1 MFNFDE
7 TIEWKEFIRQPE
19 TQLWQ
24 EKVAARLQKLFE
36 GGAPISPDDFT
47 DISGEFPELLR
58 DSFNLALGRR
68 GISYKDDIL
77 ELQEAQWLIGQA
89 LARIFMSSQIEALDL
104 LEFVEDTFA
113 WQGFKE
119 GLWSAATGPEPVRH
133 MLARFREAIDH
144 LEGAPENYSR
154 FSSEKENGRAL
165 IRQWREERDLE
176 DMFTPLWGWD
186 SFAWRGVPAVG
197 VLGRL
202 LPASSREVA
211 ELLSAITLPPVM
223 RDTLWTVSRN
233 CMEDAGPCFSA
244 LLQAAPNCKEAGEED
259 QWNGQLLAPAL
270 LQWALVYG
278 QQELDKAANSTDVG
292 AAAVSG
298 LEAMWQRFA
307 EILKGRPDGLMLA
320 RTFLAGNLPMDR
332 GDARPTDL
340 MGIPW
345 KTAFSALAKIMPA
358 LPANP
363 EEIFQETFGK
373 SMAEAMDDWINFV
386 ETGRLQP
393 AGRLMNLG
401 SLLSRLPDPESS
413 AAADNAHVALDM
425 FQYLL
430 ACEKN
435 GLYTTEYSRLPEKIH
450 QAIGD
455 VYSRQAV
462 PAASWSQTWKELSA
476 LRHRLRQCPYGEQVI
491 DQYSTLNFVLVAGI
505 CAARLLSEKNQ
516 AEAARSMAD
525 EVSRAIRQYS
535 AWARLEQPF
544 LTKLRKLYERYIGKQ
559 PPAPQ

>member
-1 MFNFDE
+1 MDNFNE
-7 TIEWKEFIRQPE
+7 TLEWKEFIRQPE

-24 EKVAARLQKLFE
+24 EKVAVRLQELFE
-36 GGAPISPDDFT
+36 RGGPISPGDFT
-47 DISGEFPELLR
+47 DISGEFPGLLR
-58 DSFNLALGRR
+58 DSFNVALGRR
-68 GISYKDDIL
+68 GISSKDDIL

-89 LARIFMSSQIEALDL
+89 LASIFMSSRIDALDL

-119 GLWSAATGPEPVRH
+119 GLSSAATGPEPVRH
-133 MLARFREAIDH
+133 MLARFREAIDR

-154 FSSEKENGRAL
+154 FSSEKENVRAL
-165 IRQWREERDLE
+165 IGQWREERDLE

-186 SFAWRGVPAVG
+186 SFAWRVVPAVG

-202 LPASSREVA
+202 LPASGPEVA

-233 CMEDAGPCFSA
+233 CTEDAGACFSA
-244 LLQAAPNCKEAGEED
+244 LLQAAPNCRKTGEED
-259 QWNGQLLAPAL
+259 QWNGQLLAPAI
-270 LQWALVYG
+270 LQWALVHG
-278 QQELDKAANSTDVG
+278 QQELDRAACSTDARD
-292 AAAVSG
+292 AAASG
-298 LEAMWQRFA
+298 LKSMWEKFA

-320 RTFLAGNLPMDR
+320 RAFLAGNLPMDR

-345 KTAFSALAKIMPA
+345 TTACAALAKIMPD

-363 EEIFQETFGK
+363 EEIFQETFGR
-373 SMAEAMDDWINFV
+373 SIAEAKDDWINFV
-386 ETGRLQP
+386 ETGKLQP

-401 SLLSRLPDPESS
+401 SLLSRLPDAESM
-413 AAADNAHVALDM
+413 ATAGNAYVALDM
-425 FQYLL
+425 FKYLP
-430 ACEKN
+430 AYEKN

-455 VYSRQAV
+455 LYSRQAA

-476 LRHRLRQCPYGEQVI
+476 LRHRLRQSPYGEQVI

-505 CAARLLSEKNQ
+505 CAAKLLSEKSQ
-516 AEAARSMAD
+516 TEEARSMAD
-525 EVSRAIRQYS
+525 EVSRAIQQYS

-544 LTKLRKLYERYIGKQ
+544 LMKLRKLYETYIGKQ
-559 PPAPQ
+559 RPAPQ